1 MLDDRISKVKSLI
14 ARREAID
21 AELASLLGI
30 QPKKP
35 RGRPPKPE
43 NIPDPVDQDPEPG
56 A

>member
-1 MLDDRISKVKSLI
+1 MLEDRISKVKSLI

-21 AELASLLGI
+21 AELALLLGV

-35 RGRPPKPE
+35 RGRPPKP
-43 NIPDPVDQDPEPG
+43 DQPTDQELEPG